1 MDNERIAAKR
11 PSMVKQATR
20 GKAHRAG
27 FVEMRD
33 GILYLTIE
41 GQNIV
46 WK

>member
-1 MDNERIAAKR
+1 MVKQQHAAKR
-11 PSMVKQATR
+11 IER
-20 GKAHRAG
+20 G